1 MPLWTKRPAGCR
13 SFSVA
18 DHRAISQD
26 SGDHFTPM
34 ESLMPNM
41 QTTFQESSNAK
52 IDRRRFLSSAA
63 GAAAFAGCGF
73 LDELPKAVAA
83 PKPARSFEIASID
96 RVTVKVPFRE
106 IPDRA
111 MSREIPHWMYSEIC
125 SVKLKSGHVGHG
137 ETLLYYTYGATED
150 ADVARAVGKNAVEIM
165 WDDELGAG
173 LQMALFDAVGK
184 ACEVP
189 VHALLGTQLTDKTPL
204 AWWNIDTSPKDMAA
218 ECAEAYRQGYR
229 AYKTKGRPWFDV
241 WSMCEETA
249 KVVPEDFHV
258 ALDFN
263 DTLLTAEQGIP
274 ILKELAEFPQITI
287 WETPIFQDDIAGNQA
302 IRKATR
308 VPVAMHYGN
317 PDPIVALKEEVCDG
331 FVIGGGASRIRN
343 RGTVAAMADKP
354 FWLQIV
360 GTGITATWSKHFG
373 AVLSHANWPA
383 VNCHQLYQHQLL
395 TESIKVENGMSTIPA
410 GPGLGCEIDWDAV
423 EKYKV
428 RKPARRPEPP
438 RLIETTWPDGRR
450 MYIANNGKVNFMLTI
465 GQQGRMPYFEH
476 GVFTQLLPDN
486 GSARWK
492 ELYASARK
500 GPVLIPA

>member
-1 MPLWTKRPAGCR
+1 MITLVV
-13 SFSVA
+13 SVA
-18 DHRAISQD
+18 EPRTISQD
-26 SGDHFTPM
+26 NLNRLALREPFMFSH
-34 ESLMPNM
+34 
-41 QTTFQESSNAK
+41 QTTSQHSSNPR
-52 IDRRRFLSSAA
+52 IDRRQFLSRTGATAA
-63 GAAAFAGCGF
+63 YAGIGL
-73 LDELPKAVAA
+73 LDGLPKAAAA
-83 PKPARSFEIASID
+83 PKPNRAFEITSID

-106 IPDRA
+106 IPHRA

-137 ETLLYYTYGATED
+137 ETMLYYTYGATED
-150 ADVARAVGKNAVEIM
+150 THVARAIGKNAVEIM

-173 LQMALFDAVGK
+173 LQMALFDAVGE
-184 ACEVP
+184 ACDVP
-189 VHALLGTQLTDKTPL
+189 VHALLGTQLTNETPL
-204 AWWNIDTSPKDMAA
+204 AWWNIDTSPRDMAA

-241 WSMCEETA
+241 WAMCEETA
-249 KVVPEDFHV
+249 KAVPDDFHI

-263 DTLLTAEQGIP
+263 DTLLTAERGIP
-274 ILKELAEFPQITI
+274 ILKELAEFQQMTF

-317 PDPIVALKEEVCDG
+317 PDPIVALKNEVCDG
-331 FVIGGGASRIRN
+331 FVIGGGASRVRN
-343 RGTVAAMADKP
+343 RGTVSAMADKP

-373 AVLSHANWPA
+373 AVLSHAKWPA

-395 TESIKVENGMSTIPA
+395 TEPINVEVGMSEIPT
-410 GPGLGCEIDWDAV
+410 GSGLGCEIDWDAV

-438 RLIETTWPDGRR
+438 RLIETTWLDGRK
-450 MYIANNGKVNFMLTI
+450 MYIANNGKVNFMLKI
-465 GQQGRMPYFEH
+465 GQEGRMPYFER
-476 GVFTQLLPDN
+476 GVDTKLLPDD
-486 GSARWK
+486 GSTRWK